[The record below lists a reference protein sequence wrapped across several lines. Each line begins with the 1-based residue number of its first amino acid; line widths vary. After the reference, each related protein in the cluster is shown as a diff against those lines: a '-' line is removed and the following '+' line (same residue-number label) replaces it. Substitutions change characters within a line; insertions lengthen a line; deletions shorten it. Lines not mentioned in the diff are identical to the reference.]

1 LILLKRVFKAFQY
14 REFRLLWI
22 GACTSSIGTWMQSV
36 AQSWLVLQISG
47 SAFLLGLDS
56 FLGQIPIFLFSLL
69 GGVIADRVDRRKLL
83 VGSQVIQLTC
93 AFLLASLFAF
103 SKVHVWEILSLSFV
117 VGFAQAF
124 GGPAYQALIP
134 TLVEPKDLPNAIA
147 MNSIQFNLARIIGPM
162 LGGIALTSLGAAWC
176 FSLNGFSFIAVII
189 SLLLLSVRPMAS
201 KQGTSLLSSMKE
213 GLGFIR
219 NQPAMGP
226 LIILAFIMTFLGM
239 PLIVFTPVVVRDVFH
254 LGPTIYTYLLC
265 TSGAGA
271 VVGALLVAAF
281 GNIENKGQV
290 TLTALT
296 MLGGLIAAF
305 GLSRS
310 LVLTFIM
317 MFLAGVAL
325 IAVFAMIS
333 SLVQLIAPDEMRG
346 RVMSVYNVA
355 FRGGMP
361 IGALISGALIP
372 LLTVQIV
379 LAINGV
385 LLVCLGLY
393 FLFVQKQV
401 ARL

>member
-1 LILLKRVFKAFQY
+1 LLKRVFKAFQY

-83 VGSQVIQLTC
+83 VGSQVIQMTC

-103 SKVHVWEILSLSFV
+103 SEVHVWEILSLSFV

-176 FSLNGFSFIAVII
+176 FSLNGFSFVAVII
-189 SLLLLSVRPMAS
+189 SLLLLSVRPMPS

-213 GLGFIR
+213 GIRFIR

-281 GNIENKGQV
+281 GHIENKGQV
-290 TLTALT
+290 TLMALT
-296 MLGGLIAAF
+296 ILGGLIAAF

-317 MFLAGVAL
+317 MFLAGTAL